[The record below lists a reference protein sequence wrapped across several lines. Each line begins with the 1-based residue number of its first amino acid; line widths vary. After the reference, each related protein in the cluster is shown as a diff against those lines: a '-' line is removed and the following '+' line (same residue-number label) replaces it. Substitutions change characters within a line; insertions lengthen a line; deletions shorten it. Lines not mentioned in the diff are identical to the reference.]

1 MKLRN
6 PFSGWE
12 ALDPQQ
18 RTRILKI
25 SGLVVGAF
33 ALFTLIS
40 ILSYLF
46 TWTADQS
53 LLGDPDRLSLDVDVH
68 NSGGKMGH
76 QWAWLLVSRWFG
88 LGSLLLVLV
97 LGILAARLLLGRRSF
112 SVIKAVL
119 LSLTAAIIA
128 SFILAFVSPLFGL
141 EHAFGGGLGGDC
153 GALVVN
159 WSKNLFGA
167 AVTVVLLAILV
178 ASWCFFA
185 SKRFTDWFA
194 SLGSGKDPEPV
205 RDLGEEPEPK
215 AEKKRR
221 GFRFVRPLEE
231 DLPDESDDS
240 GKQEEPSA
248 PVAAP
253 AVAAAPDPVAAP
265 APAVEPPADD
275 LLTRL
280 TSGRTLSA
288 PATVTPP
295 APAEPATPAAPVAPA
310 EEGKTD
316 EGLEVVE
323 GEELSTENDVDLPRI
338 NVRDELDKFR
348 FPPLELLDD
357 YEGSRQEVS
366 QDELRRNNFKI
377 RATLKT
383 YKIEVD
389 NVKAVVGPTV
399 TLYKVYPAPGVK
411 ISSIRSLQDDIAMAL
426 KADKGVRVVTL
437 ADSVG
442 IEVANDHPSIVPLKA
457 MFNDPAFLESK
468 AELPVAIGYTITQK
482 VKVFDLADAPH
493 LLVAGATK
501 QGKSVGLN
509 VLIASLLYSKHPAEL
524 KFVFIDPKMV
534 EFSAYAK
541 LLKHYLAVLPNAASE
556 ADEMN
561 NAIVKDAKSAETIL
575 KSLCVEM
582 DERYQLLSK
591 ALVNNV
597 KLYNEKFKDRHLLPT
612 EGHRYMPYLV
622 VVVDEYADLTMSVG
636 GGSDSKAI
644 ARSISTSIIRL
655 AQKGRAAGIHVV
667 LATQRPSV
675 DVITGLIKANFPTR
689 IAFRVFSQTDSR
701 TILDS
706 GGAEKLIG
714 KGDMIYYA
722 GADVERVQ
730 CAFISNDEINA
741 LNDFIGNQN
750 GYKRSYNTPYYL
762 PAPEADSG
770 EESGGMIDM
779 MNLDERFE
787 EAARL
792 VVTSQRGST
801 SDLQRRLGMG
811 YAKAG
816 RVMDQLEAAGIVG
829 PQQGSKPRE
838 VLVTTFEEL
847 DRIIEAF
854 KNQ

>member
-1 MKLRN
+1 MRIHVLSKIW
-6 PFSGWE
+6 PGI
-12 ALDPQQ
+12 DPE
-18 RTRILKI
+18 RKARIAKI
-25 SGLVVGAF
+25 AGLVVGAF
-33 ALFTLIS
+33 AVFTLIAVV
-40 ILSYLF
+40 SYLF
-46 TWTADQS
+46 TWTSDQS
-53 LLGDPDRLSLDVDVH
+53 LLGDPDGMALEVGVS
-68 NSGGKMGH
+68 NSAGKLGH
-76 QWAWLLVSRWFG
+76 RWSWLLVGRWFG
-88 LGSLLLVLV
+88 LGALMLVV
-97 LGILAARLLLGRRSF
+97 MLGIISARLLFGSRRF
-112 SVIKAVL
+112 SVVKAVL
-119 LSLTAAIIA
+119 LTLTGAVI
-128 SFILAFVSPLFGL
+128 SSYILAFFSGL
-141 EHAFGGGLGGDC
+141 TGLDNTFGGGLGGDC
-153 GALVVN
+153 GALVVS
-159 WSKNLFGA
+159 WSRNLFGA
-167 AVTVVLLAILV
+167 PVTLVLLVLLAAL
-178 ASWCFFA
+178 WTFFA
-185 SKRFTDWFA
+185 SRRFSDWLMGWGGRMPEQDGVGEAEPAEIPEKGSRKRFGW
-194 SLGSGKDPEPV
+194 V
-205 RDLGEEPEPK
+205 RKPLAEDLSATEQEPEP
-215 AEKKRR
+215 EM
-221 GFRFVRPLEE
+221 
-231 DLPDESDDS
+231 
-240 GKQEEPSA
+240 
-248 PVAAP
+248 PV
-253 AVAAAPDPVAAP
+253 
-265 APAVEPPADD
+265 
-275 LLTRL
+275 
-280 TSGRTLSA
+280 
-288 PATVTPP
+288 P
-295 APAEPATPAAPVAPA
+295 APAEEPVPPIPLHAEPEVTIQIEPPVSETEQTPVVP
-310 EEGKTD
+310 EEETLD
-316 EGLEVVE
+316 EGLEVIE
-323 GEELSTENDVDLPRI
+323 GEELSTDNNVELPRI
-338 NVRDELDKFR
+338 DVRSELDKFR

-366 QDELRRNNFKI
+366 QEELRRNNFRI

-383 YKIEVD
+383 YKIDVD

-426 KADKGVRVVTL
+426 KAEKGVRVVTL

-457 MFNDPAFLESK
+457 MFNDPGFLETK
-468 AELPVAIGYTITQK
+468 AELPVAIGYTITQN

-541 LLKHYLAVLPNAASE
+541 LLKHYLAVLPTASSE
-556 ADEMN
+556 ADEFN
-561 NAIVKDAKSAETIL
+561 SSIVKDAKSAELIL
-575 KSLCVEM
+575 RSLCVEM

-597 KLYNEKFKDRHLLPT
+597 KLYNEKYKDRVLLPT
-612 EGHRYMPYLV
+612 EGHKYMPYLV

-636 GGSDSKAI
+636 GGGDSKAV

-741 LNDFIGNQN
+741 LNDFIGDQT
-750 GYKRSYNTPYYL
+750 GYRKSYNTPYYL
-762 PAPEADSG
+762 PAPEPESG
-770 EESGGMIDM
+770 EEGGGGMVDM
-779 MNLDERFE
+779 KNLDERFE